1 MMIQIETDQVDSVDD
16 TPAAV
21 ADLDADAPGVSE
33 DDDDM
38 FSATPDEP
46 SRQTVISR
54 SAGFGMNVGEITV
67 YASLEKQFIT
77 LPPKNFYIYYS
88 EAKL

>member
-1 MMIQIETDQVDSVDD
+1 VNEKTPGSMMIQIETDQVDTVDD

-21 ADLDADAPGVSE
+21 AYLDADAPGVSE

-46 SRQTVISR
+46 SR
-54 SAGFGMNVGEITV
+54 
-67 YASLEKQFIT
+67 
-77 LPPKNFYIYYS
+77 
-88 EAKL
+88 